1 LLFSGLETIE
11 YNQKRRNSS
20 LRLFEFGKTYFLEGE
35 KYVETE
41 HLSLFITGK
50 DASEQWNHQ
59 SRPVSFFQIK
69 GAIDGLLKR
78 LNIQSF
84 QVQYVAGEAFAY
96 GLNYHRG
103 TQSIVSFGA
112 IKSSLL
118 NSMDI
123 ENEVFYADINWEV
136 LLKAIRNNSITY
148 REVSKF
154 PSVRRDLAL
163 LIDNSVTFSDLER
176 IAQKTDKRILRR
188 VNVFDVYQGDRLP
201 AGKKSYALSFT
212 FQDEEK
218 TLTDKQIDALVQKL
232 IINFGKE
239 ANAEVRK

>member
-1 LLFSGLETIE
+1 
-11 YNQKRRNSS
+11 

-41 HLSLFITGK
+41 HLSLFLTGK
-50 DASEQWNHQ
+50 DSSEQWNHQ
-59 SRPVSFFQIK
+59 SKAVSFFAIK
-69 GAIDGLLKR
+69 GVVDGLLNR
-78 LNIQSF
+78 LNIKNF
-84 QVQYVAGEAFAY
+84 QVQDIVGGQFEY

-112 IKSSLL
+112 IQSGLL
-118 NSMDI
+118 TDMDI

-136 LLKAIRNNSITY
+136 LLKAIRNNSIVY

-163 LIDNSVTFSDLER
+163 LIDKSVTFSDLER
-176 IAQKTDKRILRR
+176 IAQKTDKKILRR
-188 VNVFDVYQGDRLP
+188 VNVFDVYQGDKLP
-201 AGKKSYALSFT
+201 VGKKSYALSFT

-232 IINFGKE
+232 IVNFGKE

>member
-1 LLFSGLETIE
+1 M
-11 YNQKRRNSS
+11 
-20 LRLFEFGKTYFLEGE
+20 
-35 KYVETE
+35 
-41 HLSLFITGK
+41 
-50 DASEQWNHQ
+50 
-59 SRPVSFFQIK
+59 K
-69 GAIDGLLKR
+69 GVVDGLLKR

-84 QVQYVAGEAFAY
+84 QIQELSEGQFAY

-103 TQSIVSFGA
+103 SQSIVSFGA
-112 IKSSLL
+112 IQPSILKE
-118 NSMDI
+118 MDI
-123 ENEVFYADINWEV
+123 ENEVFYADINWEL
-136 LLKAIRNNSITY
+136 LLKALRGNSITY
-148 REVSKF
+148 QEISKF

-163 LIDNSVTFSDLER
+163 LVDDSVIFSDLQR
-176 IAQKTDKRILRR
+176 IAQKTDKKILRG
-188 VNVFDVYQGDRLP
+188 VNVFDVYQGDKLP